1 MNIFQPF
8 ISLFSDP
15 WREQYG
21 KILAEEHLMQLTQN
35 ITRFKEGSIRFQ
47 QPYFNEEIKI
57 DRSASF
63 KLFMD
68 IFNAEGSGERL
79 VECLEELSFEHWLNI
94 LGQNITSASRRD
106 ESAIPPLKNSL
117 IESCEKPFNTEITMA
132 QRAWEKHAGRT
143 DDPFWGEVHGNNK
156 QKQAKVMEKI
166 NHILDNR
173 TWWNVFFHYR
183 HEIVFEIREKEGHGL
198 RWSHS
203 GTRLI
208 GFLEPFINE

>member
-1 MNIFQPF
+1 
-8 ISLFSDP
+8 
-15 WREQYG
+15 
-21 KILAEEHLMQLTQN
+21 MQLTQN